1 MVRQGR
7 TPGATRI
14 SCLFD
19 LKRRKVTS
27 LEGSKSMI
35 ALWVFFTC
43 ACKHSDRHRHTLLHW
58 REPQE
63 EGDEHEFEFCW
74 SGVSTK
80 VVIRPEYCTA
90 RAWSSEL
97 RIGRPCPSTIRYPLK
112 PECVPSLGRGKE
124 INSVRA
130 TLSYPT
136 LLLVFWLQWA
146 PLQGLLYL
154 RHLARHWWP
163 VGVEKQIFFSFR
175 WRGADSCTQAAARSI
190 P

>member
-43 ACKHSDRHRHTLLHW
+43 ACKHRHMLMHW

-74 SGVSTK
+74 SGMSTK

-163 VGVEKQIFFSFR
+163 VGAVENKFVSIFFSFR
-175 WRGADSCTQAAARSI
+175 WRGRLVHTGRGS
-190 P
+190 